1 MADYPEILQDL
12 KRHILAESKKQ
23 SITDAVAEQ
32 IAHCATEQIRNDW
45 GGLSVYIPKGMMYA
59 LSERDQ
65 KIYNNFNGN
74 NHHEIC
80 RKYDISLQRLYKVIE
95 AQKQIDLRNRQNDL
109 FV

>member
-32 IAHCATEQIRNDW
+32 VAHGATEQIRRDW
-45 GGLSVYIPKGMMYA
+45 GGLSVYIPKGIMYA

-65 KIYNNFNGN
+65 QIYDDFNGN

-80 RKYDISLQRLYKVIE
+80 RKYKISMQWLYKIIA